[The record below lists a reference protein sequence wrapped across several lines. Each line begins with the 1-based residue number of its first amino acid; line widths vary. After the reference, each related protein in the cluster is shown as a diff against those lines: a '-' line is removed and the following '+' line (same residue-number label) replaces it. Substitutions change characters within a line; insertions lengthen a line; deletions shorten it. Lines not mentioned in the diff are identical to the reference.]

1 MSKPHRSLGLTV
13 AIVLV
18 VAGFVPRSLRAVAPN
33 VLILVADD
41 LGWADVPWRG
51 SPARMPN
58 LDRLRQEGTELMRY
72 YAAPLCSPSRASL
85 HTGPSAV
92 QLGIRD
98 VFSARDDGLNVLEH
112 LIPETFRAEG
122 YETALTGKWH
132 LGSSGAHLPT
142 ARGFDRFYG
151 FLGGAISYYS
161 HFGENTTRVD
171 WQRDGTTLNETG
183 YSTDLL
189 RDEEIRLLR
198 TRYPAKPFFHVVT
211 LNAPHI
217 PLEAPPELL
226 ANYPAL
232 SGDARTYA
240 AMLESLDAGIGKILA
255 GLTAQRLDADTLVI
269 FISDNGGPGNS
280 VARNIPLR
288 GAKSGVYEGGVRV
301 PAILRWPGA
310 IRAGA
315 TSDQF
320 VSVQDLFPTVA
331 AGVGVAPRS
340 RLPLDG
346 LNLWSIL
353 RGSAPSVDRSF
364 TVVSTTDSAQFEGR
378 WKLVERGNTHEL
390 YDVVGDPSETSN
402 VAAMQPAAASRL
414 RAALTDTLDRSLS
427 AAAKGDARVTNL
439 SARAAVGGAAGTPI
453 LGFVVAGGAE
463 APRRARGRPCVGGLW
478 RRRRSRRSNLRTA
491 PGADAR
497 ADERQFGQLRCD
509 GDDGRRSLCAAG
521 RQPRRGAGSHFPAC
535 GLHGTNPFGRRRQ
548 WGCPRVDFRCRVR
561 RRFRA
566 PRERFGPCLRRHRA
580 SILIPGVAVG
590 GNGAAGLLIRVAGPA
605 LGKFGVTGSLA
616 DPVLTVFRGSDIVA
630 SNYDWGVA
638 QSSQYAAAT
647 ALPSPVASLTA
658 AVNAVGAFPFETG
671 SRDAAVLITLPAGAN
686 YTVKVSGKNG
696 TTGTVLVE
704 FYLLP

>member
-1 MSKPHRSLGLTV
+1 M
-13 AIVLV
+13 
-18 VAGFVPRSLRAVAPN
+18 
-33 VLILVADD
+33 
-41 LGWADVPWRG
+41 
-51 SPARMPN
+51 
-58 LDRLRQEGTELMRY
+58 
-72 YAAPLCSPSRASL
+72 
-85 HTGPSAV
+85 

-112 LIPETFRAEG
+112 LMPETFRAEG
-122 YETALTGKWH
+122 YQTALTGKWH

-151 FLGGAISYYS
+151 FLGGAISYYA
-161 HFGENTTRVD
+161 HLGENTTRVD

-183 YSTDLL
+183 YSTELL

-198 TRYPAKPFFHVVT
+198 TRDPAKPFFHVVAF
-211 LNAPHI
+211 NAPHS

-240 AMLESLDAGIGKILA
+240 AMLESLDDGIGKILA
-255 GLTAQRLDADTLVI
+255 ELTAQRLDADTLVI

-280 VARNIPLR
+280 VARNTPLR

-301 PAILRWPGA
+301 PAILRWPGV
-310 IRAGA
+310 IRAGV

-320 VSVQDLFPTVA
+320 VSVQDWFPTVT

-353 RGSAPSVDRSF
+353 RGSAPAVDRSF

-378 WKLVERGNTHEL
+378 WKLVARGNEL

-402 VAAMQPAAASRL
+402 VAATQPAAAGRL
-414 RAALTDTLDRSLS
+414 RAALTDALDRSLS
-427 AAAKGDARVTNL
+427 AAGRGDARVTNL

-453 LGFVVAGGAE
+453 LGFVVAGGAK
-463 APRRARGRPCVGGLW
+463 RLVVRGVGPTLAGFGVGGVLADPIVELRQGPTLVQANDNW
-478 RRRRSRRSNLRTA
+478 LVPDAVAMAASGAFALPAGSRDAALVLTLPPAAYTAQTRSVDDGSGVALVEIFDA
-491 PGADAR
+491 EADVGPARLVNASAR
-497 ADERQFGQLRCD
+497 AYVSTG
-509 GDDGRRSLCAAG
+509 
-521 RQPRRGAGSHFPAC
+521 
-535 GLHGTNPFGRRRQ
+535 
-548 WGCPRVDFRCRVR
+548 
-561 RRFRA
+561 
-566 PRERFGPCLRRHRA
+566 A
-580 SILIPGVAVG
+580 SILIPGIAVG

-630 SNYDWGVA
+630 RNDDWGVA

-647 ALPSPVASLTA
+647 TLPSPVAALTA
-658 AVNAVGAFPFETG
+658 AVNAVGAFPFDAG
-671 SRDAAVLITLPAGAN
+671 SRDAAVLVTLPAGAN
-686 YTVKVSGKNG
+686 YTVQVSGKNS